1 MMFFWL
7 KKLIV
12 VFSTFIA
19 AVFLYEL
26 LISFPSKSSYTKKL
40 FQGLSTRENHPFQST
55 TNAIEVVQEPD
66 EQLIIFITSAPFQ
79 NERRLSIRQTWLSLL
94 VNNTIARGRSSIRTM
109 KNPSNSSNN
118 LVIHYWFV
126 CGHDTKVEVE
136 SAVRNESA
144 VYEDILRLNY
154 TETYSLLAFKTMSSL
169 WLASTMDVQFIVKV
183 DDDVY
188 LHVPKMIWWLKTSSL
203 PDKLYAGAVQGGV
216 KLKVVRD
223 PTHKWF
229 VSEQFL
235 NDSWFP
241 PYCNGPFY
249 ILSKSALLELL
260 KVSSNEGL
268 STPFPLEDAYIGI
281 LAKRVGIAPLQLNG
295 KHVLIAGPWVGIGLE
310 DKELNDFFALGH
322 GLSIERMFKLH
333 TRFAKLNLI
342 QL

>member
-1 MMFFWL
+1 MFFWL

-12 VFSTFIA
+12 VFSLFIA
-19 AVFLYEL
+19 AVFLCEL
-26 LISFPSKSSYTKKL
+26 LISFPSTSSYTKKL
-40 FQGLSTRENHPFQST
+40 FQGLSTGENHPFRST

-94 VNNTIARGRSSIRTM
+94 VNNTIARGRSSIRII

-136 SAVRNESA
+136 SAVQNESA
-144 VYEDILRLNY
+144 VYGDILRLNY

-188 LHVPKMIWWLKTSSL
+188 LHVPKMIWWLKTSSI
-203 PDKLYAGAVQGGV
+203 PEKLYSGAVVNGG
-216 KLKVVRD
+216 KVIRN
-223 PTHKWF
+223 PKHKWF
-229 VSEQFL
+229 VSEKFL
-235 NDSWFP
+235 NDTLFP

-281 LAKRVGIAPLQLNG
+281 LAKRVGITPLQLNG
-295 KHVLIAGPWVGIGLE
+295 KHVLIAGPWVGIRLE
-310 DKELNDFFALGH
+310 DKKLNDFFALGH

-333 TRFAKLNLI
+333 ARFANMNLI

>member
-1 MMFFWL
+1 MMRFRVI
-7 KKLIV
+7 KLV
-12 VFSTFIA
+12 GVFSLFVT
-19 AVFLYEL
+19 AVFLYTFSE
-26 LISFPSKSSYTKKL
+26 FVPGTSSCFTKL
-40 FQGLSTRENHPFQST
+40 FQERSTKENHMSTRNQIQLIQA
-55 TNAIEVVQEPD
+55 N
-66 EQLIIFITSAPFQ
+66 EQLIIFITSAPFYTS
-79 NERRLSIRQTWLSLL
+79 RRLSIRQTWLSLL
-94 VNNTIARGRSSIRTM
+94 VSNSVARRRSNIRTLM
-109 KNPSNSSNN
+109 KNPSNSPSN

-126 CGHDTKVEVE
+126 CGHDTNVDVE

-144 VYEDILRLNY
+144 VYGDILRLNY
-154 TETYSLLAFKTMSSL
+154 TESYSLLAFKTMSSL
-169 WLASTMDVQFIVKV
+169 WLASVMDVQFIVKV

-203 PDKLYAGAVQGGV
+203 PENLYAGCVQYGA
-216 KLKVVRD
+216 KVIRN

-241 PYCNGPFY
+241 PYCGGPFY

-268 STPFPLEDAYIGI
+268 TPFPLEDAYIGI

-310 DKELNDFFALGH
+310 DKKLNDFFALGH

-333 TRFAKLNLI
+333 TRFTN
-342 QL
+342 

>member
-1 MMFFWL
+1 MFFWL

-26 LISFPSKSSYTKKL
+26 LMSFPSRSSYSKKL
-40 FQGLSTRENHPFQST
+40 FQELWTRKNYPFLSTKDATEI
-55 TNAIEVVQEPD
+55 AQEPD
-66 EQLIIFITSAPFQ
+66 EQLIIFITSAPFHI
-79 NERRLSIRQTWLSLL
+79 ERRLSIRQTWLSLL

-109 KNPSNSSNN
+109 KNPSTASNN

-144 VYEDILRLNY
+144 VYGDILRLNY

-203 PDKLYAGAVQGGV
+203 PENLYAGCVQYGA
-216 KLKVVRD
+216 KVIRN

-241 PYCNGPFY
+241 PYCEGPFY

-260 KVSSNEGL
+260 KVSLNEGL
-268 STPFPLEDAYIGI
+268 TPFPLEDAYIGI

-295 KHVLIAGPWVGIGLE
+295 KHVLITGPRVGIGLE
-310 DKELNDFFALGH
+310 DKKLNDFFALGH

-333 TRFAKLNLI
+333 ERFINLTLI
-342 QL
+342 

>member
-12 VFSTFIA
+12 VFPPFIA

-26 LISFPSKSSYTKKL
+26 LISFPSRSSSSKKL
-40 FQGLSTRENHPFQST
+40 FQELSMRKNHPFQST
-55 TNAIEVVQEPD
+55 KNAIEVVREPD
-66 EQLIIFITSAPFQ
+66 EQIIIFITSAPFQ

-94 VNNTIARGRSSIRTM
+94 VNNTIAWGRSSIRTM

-144 VYEDILRLNY
+144 VYEEILRLNY

-203 PDKLYAGAVQGGV
+203 PEKLYAGAVQGGV
-216 KLKVVRD
+216 KSKVVRD
-223 PTHKWF
+223 PTLKWF

-241 PYCNGPFY
+241 PYCGGPFY
-249 ILSKSALLELL
+249 ILSKSALLE
-260 KVSSNEGL
+260 SSDEGL
-268 STPFPLEDAYIGI
+268 TTFPLEDAYIGI

-295 KHVLIAGPWVGIGLE
+295 KHVLITGPRVGIGLE
-310 DKELNDFFALGH
+310 DKKLNDFFALGH
-322 GLSIERMFKLH
+322 GLSIERMFKLQE
-333 TRFAKLNLI
+333 RFINLTLI
-342 QL
+342 

>member
-1 MMFFWL
+1 MFFWL

-12 VFSTFIA
+12 VFSPFIA
-19 AVFLYEL
+19 AVCLYEL
-26 LISFPSKSSYTKKL
+26 LISFPSRSSYSKKL
-40 FQGLSTRENHPFQST
+40 FQELWTRKNYPFLSTKDATE
-55 TNAIEVVQEPD
+55 IVQEPD
-66 EQLIIFITSAPFQ
+66 EQLIIFITSAPFHI
-79 NERRLSIRQTWLSLL
+79 ERRLSIRQTWLSLL
-94 VNNTIARGRSSIRTM
+94 VNNTIARGRSSIRIM
-109 KNPSNSSNN
+109 KNPSNASNN

-144 VYEDILRLNY
+144 VYGDILRLNY

-203 PDKLYAGAVQGGV
+203 PENPYAGCVQYGA
-216 KLKVVRD
+216 KVIRN

-241 PYCNGPFY
+241 PYCGGPFY

-260 KVSSNEGL
+260 KVSSDEGL
-268 STPFPLEDAYIGI
+268 TTFPLEDAYIGI

-295 KHVLIAGPWVGIGLE
+295 KHVLITGPWVGIGLE

-333 TRFAKLNLI
+333 ARFANLNLI

>member
-1 MMFFWL
+1 
-7 KKLIV
+7 
-12 VFSTFIA
+12 
-19 AVFLYEL
+19 
-26 LISFPSKSSYTKKL
+26 
-40 FQGLSTRENHPFQST
+40 
-55 TNAIEVVQEPD
+55 
-66 EQLIIFITSAPFQ
+66 
-79 NERRLSIRQTWLSLL
+79 
-94 VNNTIARGRSSIRTM
+94 
-109 KNPSNSSNN
+109 
-118 LVIHYWFV
+118 
-126 CGHDTKVEVE
+126 
-136 SAVRNESA
+136 
-144 VYEDILRLNY
+144 
-154 TETYSLLAFKTMSSL
+154 
-169 WLASTMDVQFIVKV
+169 MDVQFIVKV

-203 PDKLYAGAVQGGV
+203 PENLYAGCVQYGA
-216 KLKVVRD
+216 RIIRN

-322 GLSIERMFKLH
+322 GLSIERMFKLQE
-333 TRFAKLNLI
+333 RFINLTLI
-342 QL
+342 Y

>member
-12 VFSTFIA
+12 VFSPFIA
-19 AVFLYEL
+19 AVCLYEL
-26 LISFPSKSSYTKKL
+26 LISFPSRSSYSKKL
-40 FQGLSTRENHPFQST
+40 FQELWTRKNYPFLSTKDATE
-55 TNAIEVVQEPD
+55 IVQEPD
-66 EQLIIFITSAPFQ
+66 EQLIIFITSAPFHI
-79 NERRLSIRQTWLSLL
+79 ERRLSIRQTWLSLL
-94 VNNTIARGRSSIRTM
+94 VNNTIARGRSSIRIM
-109 KNPSNSSNN
+109 KNPSNASNN

-144 VYEDILRLNY
+144 VYGDILRLNY

-203 PDKLYAGAVQGGV
+203 PENLYAGCVQYGA
-216 KLKVVRD
+216 KVIRN

-241 PYCNGPFY
+241 PYCGGPFY
-249 ILSKSALLELL
+249 ILSKSALLE
-260 KVSSNEGL
+260 
-268 STPFPLEDAYIGI
+268 
-281 LAKRVGIAPLQLNG
+281 
-295 KHVLIAGPWVGIGLE
+295 
-310 DKELNDFFALGH
+310 
-322 GLSIERMFKLH
+322 
-333 TRFAKLNLI
+333 
-342 QL
+342 

>member
-7 KKLIV
+7 KKLMV
-12 VFSTFIA
+12 VFSPFIA

-26 LISFPSKSSYTKKL
+26 LISFPSRSSYSKKL
-40 FQGLSTRENHPFQST
+40 SQELWTRKNYPFLSTKDATE
-55 TNAIEVVQEPD
+55 IVQEPD
-66 EQLIIFITSAPFQ
+66 EQLIIFITSVPFHI
-79 NERRLSIRQTWLSLL
+79 ERRLSIRQTWLSLL

-109 KNPSNSSNN
+109 KNPSNASNN

-144 VYEDILRLNY
+144 VYGDILRLEY

-169 WLASTMDVQFIVKV
+169 WLASTMDVKFIVKV

-203 PDKLYAGAVQGGV
+203 PENLYAGCVQYGAIIIRNP
-216 KLKVVRD
+216 K
-223 PTHKWF
+223 HKWF

-235 NDSWFP
+235 NGSWFP
-241 PYCNGPFY
+241 PYCGGPFY

-260 KVSSNEGL
+260 KVSLNEGL
-268 STPFPLEDAYIGI
+268 TPFPLEDAYIGI
-281 LAKRVGIAPLQLNG
+281 LAKRVGIAPLQLNR
-295 KHVLIAGPWVGIGLE
+295 KHVLITGPWVGIGLE
-310 DKELNDFFALGH
+310 DKKLNDFFALGH

-333 TRFAKLNLI
+333 ERFINLTLI
-342 QL
+342 

>member
-1 MMFFWL
+1 MFFWL

-12 VFSTFIA
+12 VFSPFIA
-19 AVFLYEL
+19 AVCLYEL
-26 LISFPSKSSYTKKL
+26 LISFPSRSSYSKKL
-40 FQGLSTRENHPFQST
+40 FQELWTRKNYPFLSTKDATE
-55 TNAIEVVQEPD
+55 IVQEPD
-66 EQLIIFITSAPFQ
+66 EQLIIFITSAPFHI
-79 NERRLSIRQTWLSLL
+79 ERRLSIRQTWLSLL
-94 VNNTIARGRSSIRTM
+94 VNNTIARGRSSIRIM
-109 KNPSNSSNN
+109 KNPSNASNN

-203 PDKLYAGAVQGGV
+203 PENLYAGCVQYGA
-216 KLKVVRD
+216 KVIRN

-241 PYCNGPFY
+241 PYCGGPFY

-268 STPFPLEDAYIGI
+268 TPFPLEDAYIGI

-295 KHVLIAGPWVGIGLE
+295 KHVPLP
-310 DKELNDFFALGH
+310 GH
-322 GLSIERMFKLH
+322 GWELVWKIKNLTISSHWDMGCP
-333 TRFAKLNLI
+333 LNECSNFMQDSLT
-342 QL
+342 

>member
-12 VFSTFIA
+12 VFSSFIA
-19 AVFLYEL
+19 AVFLCEL
-26 LISFPSKSSYTKKL
+26 LISFPSTSSYTKKL
-40 FQGLSTRENHPFQST
+40 FQGLSTRENHPFRST
-55 TNAIEVVQEPD
+55 TDAIEVVQEPD
-66 EQLIIFITSAPFQ
+66 EQLVIFITSAPFQ
-79 NERRLSIRQTWLSLL
+79 TERRLSIRQTWLSLL

-126 CGHDTKVEVE
+126 CGRDTKQEVE
-136 SAVRNESA
+136 SAVEDESA
-144 VYEDILRLNY
+144 VYGDILRLEY
-154 TETYSLLAFKTMSSL
+154 TETYSLLVFKTMSSL
-169 WLASTMDVQFIVKV
+169 WLASTMDIQFIVKV

-203 PDKLYAGAVQGGV
+203 PKKLYAGSVEYGA
-216 KLKVVRD
+216 KINRNPK
-223 PTHKWF
+223 HKWF

-268 STPFPLEDAYIGI
+268 TPFPLEDAYIGI
-281 LAKRVGIAPLQLNG
+281 LAKRVGIAPLQLKG
-295 KHVLIAGPWVGIGLE
+295 KRVLITWPWVVIGLE
-310 DKELNDFFALGH
+310 DKKLNDFFALGH

-333 TRFAKLNLI
+333 ERFINLTFI
-342 QL
+342 

>member
-1 MMFFWL
+1 MMFFRL

-12 VFSTFIA
+12 VFPPFIA

-26 LISFPSKSSYTKKL
+26 LISFPSRSSYSKKL
-40 FQGLSTRENHPFQST
+40 FQELSMRKNHPFQST
-55 TNAIEVVQEPD
+55 KNAIEVVHEPD
-66 EQLIIFITSAPFQ
+66 EQIIIFITSAPFQ

-144 VYEDILRLNY
+144 VYGDILRLKY

-203 PDKLYAGAVQGGV
+203 PENLYAGCVLYGA
-216 KLKVVRD
+216 KVIRN

-241 PYCNGPFY
+241 PYCGGPFY

-260 KVSSNEGL
+260 KVSSGEGL
-268 STPFPLEDAYIGI
+268 TTFPLEDAYIGI
-281 LAKRVGIAPLQLNG
+281 LAKRVGIAPLQLNR
-295 KHVLIAGPWVGIGLE
+295 KHVLITGPRVGIGLE
-310 DKELNDFFALGH
+310 DKKLNDFFALGH
-322 GLSIERMFKLH
+322 GLSIERMFKLQE
-333 TRFAKLNLI
+333 RFINLT
-342 QL
+342 LV

>member
-12 VFSTFIA
+12 VFPLFIT

-26 LISFPSKSSYTKKL
+26 LISFPSRSSSSKKL
-40 FQGLSTRENHPFQST
+40 FQELSMRKNHPFQST
-55 TNAIEVVQEPD
+55 KNAIEVVHEPD
-66 EQLIIFITSAPFQ
+66 EQIIIFITSAPFQ

-94 VNNTIARGRSSIRTM
+94 INNTIARGRSSIRTM

-144 VYEDILRLNY
+144 VYGDILRLNY

-203 PDKLYAGAVQGGV
+203 SEKLYAGAVQGGV
-216 KLKVVRD
+216 KSKVVNN
-223 PTHKWF
+223 
-229 VSEQFL
+229 FL
-235 NDSWFP
+235 TTLGSLHSVE
-241 PYCNGPFY
+241 GPFIFY
-249 ILSKSALLELL
+249 LKALF
-260 KVSSNEGL
+260 SSYFRC
-268 STPFPLEDAYIGI
+268 PQVKAW
-281 LAKRVGIAPLQLNG
+281 QLF
-295 KHVLIAGPWVGIGLE
+295 L
-310 DKELNDFFALGH
+310 
-322 GLSIERMFKLH
+322 
-333 TRFAKLNLI
+333 
-342 QL
+342 

>member
-1 MMFFWL
+1 M
-7 KKLIV
+7 
-12 VFSTFIA
+12 
-19 AVFLYEL
+19 
-26 LISFPSKSSYTKKL
+26 
-40 FQGLSTRENHPFQST
+40 
-55 TNAIEVVQEPD
+55 
-66 EQLIIFITSAPFQ
+66 
-79 NERRLSIRQTWLSLL
+79 
-94 VNNTIARGRSSIRTM
+94 
-109 KNPSNSSNN
+109 
-118 LVIHYWFV
+118 
-126 CGHDTKVEVE
+126 
-136 SAVRNESA
+136 RNESA
-144 VYEDILRLNY
+144 VYGDILRLNY

-333 TRFAKLNLI
+333 TRFANLNLI

>member
-12 VFSTFIA
+12 VFSPFIA

-26 LISFPSKSSYTKKL
+26 LISFPSRSSYSKKL
-40 FQGLSTRENHPFQST
+40 FQELWTRKNYPFLSTKDATE
-55 TNAIEVVQEPD
+55 IVQEPD
-66 EQLIIFITSAPFQ
+66 EQLIIFITSAPFHI
-79 NERRLSIRQTWLSLL
+79 EKSLSIRQTWPSLL
-94 VNNTIARGRSSIRTM
+94 VNNTIARGRSSIRIM
-109 KNPSNSSNN
+109 KNPSNASNN

-144 VYEDILRLNY
+144 VYGDILRLEY

-203 PDKLYAGAVQGGV
+203 PENLYAGCVQYGA
-216 KLKVVRD
+216 KVIRN

-241 PYCNGPFY
+241 PYCGGPFY

-260 KVSSNEGL
+260 KVSLNEGL
-268 STPFPLEDAYIGI
+268 TPFPLEDAYIGI
-281 LAKRVGIAPLQLNG
+281 LAKRVGIAPLQLNR
-295 KHVLIAGPWVGIGLE
+295 KHVLITGPRVGIGLE
-310 DKELNDFFALGH
+310 DKKLNDFFALGD

-333 TRFAKLNLI
+333 ERFINLTLI
-342 QL
+342 

>member
-1 MMFFWL
+1 MFFWL

-12 VFSTFIA
+12 VFSPFIA

-26 LISFPSKSSYTKKL
+26 LISFPSRSSYSKKL
-40 FQGLSTRENHPFQST
+40 FQELWTRKNYPFLSTKDATE
-55 TNAIEVVQEPD
+55 IVQEPE
-66 EQLIIFITSAPFQ
+66 EQLIIFITSAPFHI
-79 NERRLSIRQTWLSLL
+79 ERRLSIRQTWLSLL
-94 VNNTIARGRSSIRTM
+94 VNNTIARGRSSIRIM
-109 KNPSNSSNN
+109 KNPSNASNN

-144 VYEDILRLNY
+144 VYGDILRLNY

-203 PDKLYAGAVQGGV
+203 PENLYAGCVQGGV

-260 KVSSNEGL
+260 KVSLNEGL
-268 STPFPLEDAYIGI
+268 TPFPLEDAYIGI
-281 LAKRVGIAPLQLNG
+281 LAKRVGIAPLQLNR
-295 KHVLIAGPWVGIGLE
+295 KHVLITGPRVGIGLE
-310 DKELNDFFALGH
+310 DKKLNDFFALGD

-333 TRFAKLNLI
+333 ERFINLTLI
-342 QL
+342 

>member
-1 MMFFWL
+1 MFFWL

-12 VFSTFIA
+12 VFSPFIA
-19 AVFLYEL
+19 VVFLYEL
-26 LISFPSKSSYTKKL
+26 LISFPSRSSYSKKL
-40 FQGLSTRENHPFQST
+40 FQELGTRKNYPFLSTKCAT
-55 TNAIEVVQEPD
+55 EVVQEPD
-66 EQLIIFITSAPFQ
+66 EQLIIFITSAPFH

-109 KNPSNSSNN
+109 KNPSNASNN

-126 CGHDTKVEVE
+126 CGRDTKQEVE
-136 SAVRNESA
+136 SAVEDESA
-144 VYEDILRLNY
+144 VYGDILRLEY

-203 PDKLYAGAVQGGV
+203 PEKLYAGAVEYGV
-216 KLKVVRD
+216 KIIRNPK
-223 PTHKWF
+223 HKWF

-268 STPFPLEDAYIGI
+268 TPFPLEDAYLGL
-281 LAKRVGIAPLQLNG
+281 LAKRVGIAPLQLNR
-295 KHVLIAGPWVGIGLE
+295 KHVFITKTWVVIGLE
-310 DKELNDFFALGH
+310 DKKLNDFFALGD
-322 GLSIERMFKLH
+322 GLSIEQMFKLH
-333 TRFAKLNLI
+333 ERFINLTLI
-342 QL
+342 

>member
-12 VFSTFIA
+12 VFSSFIA
-19 AVFLYEL
+19 AVFLCEL
-26 LISFPSKSSYTKKL
+26 LISFPSTSSYTKKL
-40 FQGLSTRENHPFQST
+40 FQGLSTGENHPFRST

-126 CGHDTKVEVE
+126 CGRDTKQEVE
-136 SAVRNESA
+136 SAVEDESA
-144 VYEDILRLNY
+144 VYGDILRLEY
-154 TETYSLLAFKTMSSL
+154 TETYSLLVFKTMSSL
-169 WLASTMDVQFIVKV
+169 WLASTMDIQFIVKV

-188 LHVPKMIWWLKTSSL
+188 LHVPKMIWWLKTSSI
-203 PDKLYAGAVQGGV
+203 PEKLYSGAVVNGG
-216 KLKVVRD
+216 KVIRN
-223 PTHKWF
+223 PKHKWF
-229 VSEQFL
+229 VSEKFL
-235 NDSWFP
+235 NDTLFP

-268 STPFPLEDAYIGI
+268 TPFPLEDAYIGI
-281 LAKRVGIAPLQLNG
+281 LAKRVGIAPLQLKG
-295 KHVLIAGPWVGIGLE
+295 KRVLITWPWVVIGLE
-310 DKELNDFFALGH
+310 DKKLNDFFALGH

-333 TRFAKLNLI
+333 ERFINLTFI
-342 QL
+342 

>member
-1 MMFFWL
+1 MFFWL

-26 LISFPSKSSYTKKL
+26 LMSFPSRSSYSKKL
-40 FQGLSTRENHPFQST
+40 FQELWTRKNYPFLSTKDATEI
-55 TNAIEVVQEPD
+55 AQEPD
-66 EQLIIFITSAPFQ
+66 EQLIIFITSAPFHI
-79 NERRLSIRQTWLSLL
+79 ERRLSIRQTWLSLL

-109 KNPSNSSNN
+109 KNPSTASNN

-144 VYEDILRLNY
+144 VYGDILRLKY

-203 PDKLYAGAVQGGV
+203 PENLYAGCVLYGA
-216 KLKVVRD
+216 KVIRN

-241 PYCNGPFY
+241 PYCGGPFY
-249 ILSKSALLELL
+249 ILSKNALLELL
-260 KVSSNEGL
+260 KVSLNEGL
-268 STPFPLEDAYIGI
+268 TPFPLEDAYIGI

-295 KHVLIAGPWVGIGLE
+295 KHVLITGPRVGISLE
-310 DKELNDFFALGH
+310 DKKLNDFFALGH

-333 TRFAKLNLI
+333 ERFINLTLI
-342 QL
+342 